1 MKLTRPRTLGTL
13 AIAGTF
19 VGATLVLAAPQAS
32 ARAMDGF
39 AGVCWA
45 AHGQT
50 GLATHYDFDVYG
62 NVASQTQV
70 QTCHMGGQVIWNDV
84 DVFGNPYG

>member
-1 MKLTRPRTLGTL
+1 MRLLSLDYDPVYDDATR
-13 AIAGTF
+13 ATF
-19 VGATLVLAAPQAS
+19 SGDLSV
-32 ARAMDGF
+32 F
-39 AGVCWA
+39 
-45 AHGQT
+45 
-50 GLATHYDFDVYG
+50 DFDVYG